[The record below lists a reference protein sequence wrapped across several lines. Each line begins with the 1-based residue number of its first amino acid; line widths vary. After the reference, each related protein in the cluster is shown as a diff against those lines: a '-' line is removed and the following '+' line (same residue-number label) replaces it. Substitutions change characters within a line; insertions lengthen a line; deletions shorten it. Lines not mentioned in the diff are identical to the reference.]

1 MFVALAIAVASL
13 DIATVS
19 ATVRAAPTISDR
31 LVEEALHEADAIWR
45 SNGVAV
51 VWQTSEDTAA
61 STEGSLSVMFD
72 DGKST
77 LKDSVGTLGTIV
89 FAGGVPL
96 PYIRLSYSNALELLR
111 ERYGGALNQMTL
123 AERRRHVSRALG
135 RALAH
140 ELGHYMLA
148 SREHTAHGLM
158 KALQTTDD
166 LFGPSRRPF
175 ELTDAQRC
183 EVLGRLRSGE
193 LLAPR

>member
-1 MFVALAIAVASL
+1 MFVVLALAVASL

-31 LVEEALHEADAIWR
+31 LVEEALQEADAIWR

-51 VWQTSEDTAA
+51 LWQTSEDTAG
-61 STEGSLSVMFD
+61 STEASLSVMFD

-158 KALQTTDD
+158 KALQTTGD

-175 ELTDAQRC
+175 ELTDAQRS